1 MTVKL
6 SVNRR
11 IAGVAA
17 ISALAVTLAAC
28 GGNAETEQTSDSGN
42 DTTSEDA
49 GSEDTASEDTGSE
62 DTGNGDDPYAG
73 LSGSIAGAGASSME
87 KAQNAWMAEFN
98 AVSGVNVSY
107 DAVGSGGGRE
117 QFIAG
122 TTLFAGSD
130 SAMDADEVAAATDRC
145 FGAAPIEL
153 PLYVS
158 PIAVI
163 FNLEGIESLNMSADT
178 IAGIFAGE
186 ITNWNDPA
194 IAEANPDVELPDLE
208 IVPVNR
214 ADKSGTTDNFTDYL
228 SKAAPDVWTYEA
240 DDIWPIEGTQSGDQT
255 SGLISVVEGA
265 QGTIGYADASRAG
278 DLGTVAV
285 GVGDE
290 FVPYSPE
297 AAARILEVSEP
308 AEGATDTLLAYDLA
322 RDTTE
327 AGTYPIVLVAYTI
340 ACSQYDNEEDA
351 NNVAAY
357 LTYVASPEGQEVA
370 SRPDVAGSAPISDAL
385 REQVMTIVDGISAN

>member
-11 IAGVAA
+11 IAGLAA
-17 ISALAVTLAAC
+17 VSALAVTLAAC
-28 GGNAETEQTSDSGN
+28 GGDATTTTTTADAATGDTETTSDAE
-42 DTTSEDA
+42 TTSETTSDA
-49 GSEDTASEDTGSE
+49 GG
-62 DTGNGDDPYAG
+62 DPYAN

-87 KAQNAWMAEFN
+87 KAQNAWLAEFN
-98 AVSGVNVSY
+98 ALSGVNVSY

-130 SAMDADEVAAATDRC
+130 SALKADEITSATDRC
-145 FGAAPIEL
+145 FGATPIEL

-163 FNLEGIESLNMSADT
+163 FNLEGIDSLNMSADT

-186 ITNWNDPA
+186 ITKWNDPA
-194 IAEANPDVELPDLE
+194 IADANPDVELPDLD

-228 SKAAPDVWTYEA
+228 EKAAPDVWPYEA
-240 DDIWPIEGTQSGDQT
+240 SDIWPIEGTQSGDQT

-265 QGTIGYADASRAG
+265 NGTIGYADASRAG

-297 AAARILEVSEP
+297 AAAKIIEVSTP
-308 AEGATDTLLAYDLA
+308 AETATDTLLAYDLA

-351 NNVAAY
+351 ANVRAY
-357 LTYVASPEGQEVA
+357 LTYIASEEGQAVA
-370 SRPDVAGSAPISDAL
+370 AQPDVAGSAPISDGL
-385 REQVMTIVDGISAN
+385 REQVMTIVDAISAN